1 MGDMYI
7 SELLL
12 PKDIIRFYKKHKKPE
27 NFNFCNNFG
36 VQHRRMP
43 RNLKVLI
50 ENFCLRQ
57 VGDAAHSVPL

>member
-43 RNLKVLI
+43 RNLRI
-50 ENFCLRQ
+50 
-57 VGDAAHSVPL
+57 